1 MMPIINSW
9 IFYLIDVLSTLKK
22 NSAIIVG
29 IATFVLCC
37 MWFIA
42 VRAKSESH
50 CDNDSARLAALSIK
64 AFKKALIVVCVSA
77 GIYTVIPSE
86 ELCIKC

>member
-37 MWFIA
+37 MGFIA
-42 VRAKSESH
+42 VLAKSESH